1 MKHIKLFNTDTQ
13 YQEFA
18 SDIEQPIPN
27 VSYVTETDEVHY
39 NESDP
44 ILFAYEYQADKFVMG
59 VVIGSDIY
67 VDTYETGFI
76 VADGS
81 GKFST
86 ALAYTND
93 DLINIQNAIKDHYH
107 LAASTIKTK
116 APLIEYAVGDTI
128 PNWNAYEKIEMEQIK
143 VAIDAGSAQY
153 IFGYVK
159 GSECS
164 ISVTSSNHCNV
175 CNNEGEIT
183 YPQGGPSLDDNIK
196 NMIRYKLSAYNVEN
210 ITSMIESY
218 EQDQVIDNWDEYTII
233 Q

>member
-18 SDIEQPIPN
+18 SNAAQPIPN

-39 NESDP
+39 NESNP
-44 ILFAYEYQADKFVMG
+44 ILFAYEYQGDKFIMG

-76 VADGS
+76 VADGD

-107 LAASTIKTK
+107 LATSTIKTK
-116 APLIEYAVGDTI
+116 ASLIEYTIGDTV
-128 PNWNAYEKIEMEQIK
+128 PDW
-143 VAIDAGSAQY
+143 D
-153 IFGYVK
+153 
-159 GSECS
+159 
-164 ISVTSSNHCNV
+164 
-175 CNNEGEIT
+175 
-183 YPQGGPSLDDNIK
+183 
-196 NMIRYKLSAYNVEN
+196 AYNV
-210 ITSMIESY
+210 IRTSPYLLFKYKNTELYNAGWIESNKFNWY
-218 EQDQVIDNWDEYTII
+218 VIDNEFSYLFDKDGVYNGNFDDNLVNTWNTQIKDILSSLGVNQYELVKSQRFQRGDSLPLVERYRII
-233 Q
+233 D